1 MASTDPSQR
10 VALDGSA
17 QDAHES
23 LTRTKQDTS
32 NVDPVVR
39 AAAPQHPEPD
49 DSKRPTSAAAAAPA
63 AAGAAESTSSS
74 SRSASAGLDSKQ
86 LGRLQRVANP
96 RTVWFSEAGDFTPWL
111 AQNIDVLAEALGLT
125 LTVTAT
131 EVSVGD
137 FRLDILAETDDGRV
151 VVIENQLERTDH
163 GHLGQCLVYASGL
176 EASAV
181 VWVAPVF
188 RDEFRRSFDWLNE
201 RTDSRVNFFGVEIG
215 VVQIGETGPRAPVFD
230 VVARPNDWQKHVRP
244 VMIDTVNPAN
254 AARQDFFLAVL
265 ASVAEKRPSIRVPSR
280 QRANWLSF
288 ASGPFGYW
296 SIAITADSRVRLE
309 AYIDTG
315 ETAINKRIYDS
326 FYSRQAYWDAKFN
339 FPLAWERLDARKA
352 SRIGAYQDVAWDDG
366 QSRRKAEQW
375 AVGALI
381 SMYDELNQAL
391 RSKAAELRS
400 AVTLG
405 EDAFVPVAHDE
416 DPDSDSIEPGL
427 RL

>member
-63 AAGAAESTSSS
+63 AGAAE
-74 SRSASAGLDSKQ
+74 SASAGLDSKQ

-176 EASAV
+176 EPGS
-181 VWVAPVF
+181 
-188 RDEFRRSFDWLNE
+188 
-201 RTDSRVNFFGVEIG
+201 
-215 VVQIGETGPRAPVFD
+215 
-230 VVARPNDWQKHVRP
+230 
-244 VMIDTVNPAN
+244 TV
-254 AARQDFFLAVL
+254 
-265 ASVAEKRPSIRVPSR
+265 
-280 QRANWLSF
+280 
-288 ASGPFGYW
+288 
-296 SIAITADSRVRLE
+296 
-309 AYIDTG
+309 
-315 ETAINKRIYDS
+315 
-326 FYSRQAYWDAKFN
+326 
-339 FPLAWERLDARKA
+339 
-352 SRIGAYQDVAWDDG
+352 
-366 QSRRKAEQW
+366 
-375 AVGALI
+375 AVGRFGM
-381 SMYDELNQAL
+381 S
-391 RSKAAELRS
+391 
-400 AVTLG
+400 
-405 EDAFVPVAHDE
+405 
-416 DPDSDSIEPGL
+416 
-427 RL
+427 